1 MLYKKFNY
9 TGAMNLKQYF
19 DEEPIGAIKEMA
31 EYLGVTQSW
40 MSLLIHERRKPSAA
54 LAKKIE
60 EATQGL
66 VTRKEL
72 RPDLFGD

>member
-1 MLYKKFNY
+1 
-9 TGAMNLKQYF
+9 MNLKQYF

-54 LAKKIE
+54 LSKRIE

-66 VTRKEL
+66 VTRREL

>member
-1 MLYKKFNY
+1 VLYKKFNY
-9 TGAMNLKQYF
+9 TATMNLKQYF

-31 EYLGVTQSW
+31 EHLGVTQSW
-40 MSLLIHERRKPSAA
+40 MSLLIHEKRKPSAA

-72 RPDLFGD
+72 RPDLFL

>member
-9 TGAMNLKQYF
+9 TVDMNLKQYF
-19 DEEPIGAIKEMA
+19 EEEPIGAIKEMA
-31 EYLGVTQSW
+31 EHLGVTQSW
-40 MSLLIHERRKPSAA
+40 MSLLIHEKRKPSAA
-54 LAKKIE
+54 LAKRLE

-72 RPDLFGD
+72 RPDLFA

>member
-1 MLYKKFNY
+1 
-9 TGAMNLKQYF
+9 
-19 DEEPIGAIKEMA
+19 MA

-40 MSLLIHERRKPSAA
+40 MSLLIHEKRKCSAA
-54 LAKKIE
+54 LAKRIE

-66 VTRKEL
+66 VTRRDL

>member
-1 MLYKKFNY
+1 MK
-9 TGAMNLKQYF
+9 LKQYF
-19 DEEPIGAIKEMA
+19 DDEPIGAIKEMA

-40 MSLLIHERRKPSAA
+40 MSLLIHEKRRPSAV
-54 LAKKIE
+54 LARRIE

>member
-1 MLYKKFNY
+1 MLHKKFNY
-9 TGAMNLKQYF
+9 TGRMKLIDYF
-19 DEEPIGAIKEMA
+19 NEEPIGAIKEMA

-40 MSLLIHERRKPSAA
+40 MSLLIHEKRRPSAA
-54 LAKKIE
+54 LAKRIE

-72 RPDLFGD
+72 RPDLFA

>member
-1 MLYKKFNY
+1 MK
-9 TGAMNLKQYF
+9 LKDYF
-19 DEEPIGAIKEMA
+19 STEPLGAIKEMA
-31 EYLGVTQSW
+31 EYLKVTQSW

-54 LAKKIE
+54 LSKRIE

-66 VTRKEL
+66 VTRRDL